1 MKWSIDDLVKLVTEL
16 SHAKL
21 ISSFRASA
29 KLPSRL
35 GAKLRLSL
43 PLFPSSEAND
53 KASNAKL
60 LDQPL
65 VGLDGKLRVKLVAK
79 LGEAVS

>member
-1 MKWSIDDLVKLVTEL
+1 MKRSIDDLVKLVAEL
-16 SHAKL
+16 SYAKL
-21 ISSFRASA
+21 IFSFRASA

-35 GAKLRLSL
+35 SVKLRLSL

-65 VGLDGKLRVKLVAK
+65 AGLDGKLRAKLAVKL
-79 LGEAVS
+79 

>member
-1 MKWSIDDLVKLVTEL
+1 MKRSIDDLVKPAEL
-16 SHAKL
+16 SYVKL
-21 ISSFRASA
+21 SFSFRASA

-35 GAKLRLSL
+35 GVKLRLS
-43 PLFPSSEAND
+43 PTLFSSSEASD

-65 VGLDGKLRVKLVAK
+65 VGLDGNLQAK
-79 LGEAVS
+79 LGENVS